1 MYYIYYLEKNNIPFY
16 IGRTISPINRKR
28 DHIKRF
34 GPNIEMIII
43 DEVENNIDFWEI
55 YYMWLFHSWGFILSN
70 KSFKAFGPDKLNEI
84 TKQKISIG
92 VKKNTTRN
100 TKISKANTG
109 RFVGRDA
116 PWATGMPKGYKYT
129 EEQIQKMKKPRINK
143 WRRSSSIDSNTIK
156 EIQLLY
162 STGQYTKTQLHKQF
176 KLSQDTIR
184 NIVDKRG
191 IYDTSL

>member
-34 GPNIEMIII
+34 GPNIDMVII
-43 DEVENNIDFWEI
+43 DKVDDNIDFWEI
-55 YYMWLFHSWGFILSN
+55 HYMWLFHSWGFVLSN
-70 KSFKAFGPDKLNEI
+70 KSFKAFGPDSLSEE

-100 TKISKANTG
+100 AKISEANKG
-109 RFVGRDA
+109 RFIGREVT
-116 PWATGMPKGYKYT
+116 WNVGMPKGHKYT
-129 EEQIQKMKKPRINK
+129 EEQKQKMRKPRVSK
-143 WRRSSSIDSNTIK
+143 WERPSSIDPSIIN
-156 EIQLLY
+156 EIQSLY
-162 STGQYTKTQLHKQF
+162 NTGQYTKTQLHIQY

-191 IYDTSL
+191 IYAR